1 MNSFKKSVWV
11 FKASGFSILEA
22 LISIVILGI
31 GITAFGKS
39 YTYTV
44 NTNTHI
50 QDQLMSLHMGS
61 EINNLAAL
69 HAFTLPDSNPT
80 DFYNRVSTFAN
91 QLQSTINNSQKRQ
104 NYQCSNSGGEIR
116 PTVQMGIAAAN
127 TNPAT
132 LVKGFQNSAFSC
144 VSIQVSQSETV
155 NGVPNLW
162 INTRV
167 SWVSRGAQGNEIQS
181 VDSAKLLVGKS
192 LPGQYIKYW
201 Y

>member
-1 MNSFKKSVWV
+1 MNKLSKPSRH
-11 FKASGFSILEA
+11 SGFSILEA
-22 LISIVILGI
+22 LISMVILGI

-61 EINNLAAL
+61 EINNLTAL
-69 HAFTLPDSNPT
+69 HALRLPNSNPT

-91 QLQSTINNSQKRQ
+91 QLQTTINNGQRRQ
-104 NYQCSNSGGEIR
+104 NYQCPNTSGEII
-116 PTVQMGIAAAN
+116 PTSQIGAGTANDNAATIIKA
-127 TNPAT
+127 
-132 LVKGFQNSAFSC
+132 LQDSAFSC
-144 VSIQVSQSETV
+144 VTIQISQSETV
-155 NGVPNLW
+155 NGVPNVW

-167 SWVSRGAQGNEIQS
+167 SWVSRGVQGSEIQS
-181 VDSAKLLVGKS
+181 IDSAKLLVGRS
-192 LPGQYIKYW
+192 LPDQYIKYW